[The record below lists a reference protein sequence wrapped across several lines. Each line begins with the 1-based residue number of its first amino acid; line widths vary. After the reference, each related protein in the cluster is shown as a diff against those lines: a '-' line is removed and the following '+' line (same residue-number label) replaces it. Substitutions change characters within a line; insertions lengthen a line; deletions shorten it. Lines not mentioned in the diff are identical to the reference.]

1 MPPKIAIVYYSAYG
15 HTYELARALENGA
28 KSAGAETRLRKV
40 RELAP
45 DEVIATQKGW
55 HEHRVATQHVPEATL
70 DDLEWADA
78 FAFGTPT
85 RYGGPAAQLKQFID
99 TTGPLWQKGAL
110 ANKAVTSFT
119 GAMNPHG
126 GQESTILALNNA
138 FYHWGAIIVPTG
150 YTDPSIY
157 AAGGNPYGTSNT
169 ANEDTV
175 PEAVLKAATFQGT
188 RLAKVAAALLSLK
201 ER

>member
-70 DDLEWADA
+70 DDLAWADA